1 MTKVRVYWNLHKK
14 MWSVQDRK
22 TGLVI
27 AHTDHIALTDAKF
40 VVRKAGQEK
49 VRREGKKNVHAFA
62 VGTVYPADMYALI
75 GYSSFDVKKVTY
87 NPYKND
93 TFIFAQTG
101 EPAADV
107 SVISLAMTPEG
118 KPSVLAIENR
128 PTLDTN
134 TNPTN

>member
-1 MTKVRVYWNLHKK
+1 
-14 MWSVQDRK
+14 
-22 TGLVI
+22 
-27 AHTDHIALTDAKF
+27 
-40 VVRKAGQEK
+40 
-49 VRREGKKNVHAFA
+49 
-62 VGTVYPADMYALI
+62 
-75 GYSSFDVKKVTY
+75 VTY

-118 KPSVLAIENR
+118 KPSVMAIENR